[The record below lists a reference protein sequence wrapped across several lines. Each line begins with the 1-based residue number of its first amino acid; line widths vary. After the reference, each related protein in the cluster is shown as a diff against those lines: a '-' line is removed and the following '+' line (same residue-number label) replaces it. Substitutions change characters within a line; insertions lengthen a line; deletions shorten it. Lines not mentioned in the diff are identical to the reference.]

1 MSSTPYLRPLL
12 NEPRPIWVMGAHDV
26 LSAKIVERAGFDA
39 VGIQSLQIAMVNGLP
54 DIGIIG
60 PDELVRICRK
70 IRRAVSLPIV
80 VDFEQ
85 GFGEPFAAVYWMREL
100 EAAGVAAV
108 HIDDYGLPYK
118 CPFIPPHVL
127 GLEDVHETADKIRA
141 MVGEKTNPDFMV
153 IGRPGT
159 YVANVHETEE
169 ARRADWLMR
178 ARAYADA
185 GADALF
191 TVCWTVEHAR
201 WFRSQVEGPLMTIR
215 TLGTEINAERVQYSS
230 DIMGLSI
237 NELYALGY
245 QMYIEPTTLLGVAA
259 NAMVAAAERVR
270 ETGRSDSVAAEH
282 GNLYAH
288 LERWMDVGE
297 VRRIRTAYVDG
308 HPAPDPAAAAQ
319 DGAAVRVIGR

>member
-12 NEPRPIWVMGAHDV
+12 DTGQPIWVMGAHDV
-26 LSAKIVERAGFDA
+26 LSAKIVEQAGFDA
-39 VGIQSLQIAMVNGLP
+39 VGIQSLQIAMVNGVP

-60 PDELVRICRK
+60 PDELVRVCRK
-70 IRRAVSLPIV
+70 IRQAVSLPIV

-85 GFGEPFAAVYWMREL
+85 GFGEPYAAVHWMKEL

-141 MVGEKTNPDFMV
+141 MVGEKSSPEFMV

-169 ARRADWLMR
+169 ERRADWLMR
-178 ARAYADA
+178 ARAYAEA

-191 TVCWTVEHAR
+191 AICWTVEHAR
-201 WFRSQVEGPLMTIR
+201 WFRSQVAGPMMTIR
-215 TLGTEINAERVQYSS
+215 TIGTEIDADRVQYSS
-230 DIMGLSI
+230 DMMDLSI
-237 NELYALGY
+237 DDLYELGY
-245 QMYIEPTTLLGVAA
+245 EMYIEPTTLLGVAA
-259 NAMVAAAERVR
+259 NAMAVAAAKVR
-270 ETGRSDSVAAEH
+270 ATGRSNAVAAEH
-282 GNLYAH
+282 GNLYEH
-288 LERWMDVGE
+288 LERWMDVDG
-297 VRRIRTAYVDG
+297 VRRIRSSYVQG
-308 HPAPDPAAAAQ
+308 PSPDS
-319 DGAAVRVIGR
+319 AAVRVGEL